1 LNNKINLLGLSHE
14 SLVDFFHNIGQPSFR
29 AKQFLKWVHQRG
41 CLNFDEMT
49 DFNIPLREQLK
60 EIASIETPKILESS
74 LSKDGTEKFAIKL
87 NSGSIVEMVVIP
99 EEKRNTLCI
108 SSQAGCA
115 LQCTFCAT
123 GAQGF
128 DSNLTSSEI
137 IGQLWLANNFSTNKR
152 KITNVVFM
160 GMGEPLLNYENVIE
174 SAQIMKDQNAYGL
187 SRKRITI
194 STSGIVPQILNLP
207 NDIDVSLAISLHAPN
222 DELRNEIVPIN
233 NKYPLKELISSCQT
247 YLKSFTNKKNITIEY
262 ILIKGVNDSLSHAKE
277 LSKILNHL
285 NCKINL
291 IPFNPFDGC
300 DYERSSDQDINTFKS
315 FLMKKGF
322 IATVRR
328 TRGDLIDGACGQLVG
343 NLNKATKGK
352 KLIKHKQII

>member
-1 LNNKINLLGLSHE
+1 MANKKNLLGY
-14 SLVDFFHNIGQPSFR
+14 SLRSLEDFFKSLDEPSFR
-29 AKQFLKWVHQRG
+29 AKQLSKWIHQKG
-41 CLNFDEMT
+41 VTDFNLMT
-49 DFNIPLREQLK
+49 DFNKDLRSKL
-60 EIASIETPKILESS
+60 IEVAIIKPPKIEETHISSEGTKKYLVKLES
-74 LSKDGTEKFAIKL
+74 GTM
-87 NSGSIVEMVVIP
+87 VEMVRIP
-99 EEKRNTLCI
+99 EKKRTTLCI

-123 GAQGF
+123 GSQGF

-152 KITNVVFM
+152 KITTVVFM
-160 GMGEPLLNYENVIE
+160 GMGEPLLNYENVVE
-174 SAQIMKDQNAYGL
+174 SAQIMKDQNAFGL

-207 NDIDVSLAISLHAPN
+207 NDIDISLAISLHAPN
-222 DELRNEIVPIN
+222 DDLRNEIVPIN
-233 NKYPLKELISSCQT
+233 NKYPLKELISSCKT
-247 YLKSFTNKKNITIEY
+247 YLKSFNNKKNITIEY
-262 ILIKGVNDSLSHAKE
+262 ILIKEVNDSLEHAKE
-277 LSKILNHL
+277 LSMILNHL

-300 DYERSSDQDINTFKS
+300 DYERSSDQDINAFKS

-322 IATVRR
+322 ITTVRR

-352 KLIKHKQII
+352 KLINHKQII